1 MVSTAGS
8 GGAGQGQVTYVLFPL
23 AEPRLL
29 RLDLLGEPLP
39 ERLLLLLELGV
50 LELARLLLTELAR
63 LHLRLPV
70 VLVVQVLRRRDEV
83 EHVRAD
89 KQRPQLPEV
98 AVVLVLN
105 CTVPV
110 SLLYCART

>member
-1 MVSTAGS
+1 MVSTAETGS
-8 GGAGQGQVTYVLFPL
+8 AGQGRVTYVLFPL

-39 ERLLLLLELGV
+39 ERLLLLLELRV
-50 LELARLLLTELAR
+50 LKLARLLLAELAC

-70 VLVVQVLRRRDEV
+70 VLVVEILRRGDEV

-89 KQRPQLPEV
+89 EQRPQLPEV